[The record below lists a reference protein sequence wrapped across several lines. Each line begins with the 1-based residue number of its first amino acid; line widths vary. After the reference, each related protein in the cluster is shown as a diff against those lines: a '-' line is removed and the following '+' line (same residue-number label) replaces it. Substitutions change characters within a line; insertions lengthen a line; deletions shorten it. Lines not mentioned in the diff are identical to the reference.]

1 MVTLIKV
8 VFMCLDFCGTPSV
21 QYDSYLDSFECKLV
35 DERHVEGQEIGVS
48 CCIVLWSLLEN
59 YNF

>member
-1 MVTLIKV
+1 
-8 VFMCLDFCGTPSV
+8 MCLDFCGTPSV